1 MNTVLMP
8 VKQPVP
14 APAPVAEPGRAAV
27 PTAVA
32 PSVKLRWQTILT
44 VPVATAMAAGIHFAV
59 RKNDPEPDTTSYLI
73 FLGGVAAFALVCSV
87 VQSFSQAVRRWMAHM
102 FPIFAA

>member
-14 APAPVAEPGRAAV
+14 APVRLAEPGRAAV
-27 PTAVA
+27 TTAVA
-32 PSVKLRWQTILT
+32 PSTKLLWQTILV
-44 VPVATAMAAGIHFAV
+44 VPLSTALAAGIHFAV

-73 FLGGVAAFALVCSV
+73 FLAGAAVFAVVCSI
-87 VQSFSQAVRRWMAHM
+87 VQSFSQAMRRWTAHM
-102 FPIFAA
+102 FPI